1 LHYEKDT
8 PHIFSF
14 TGQSQQQRNSSGA
27 TIYLGN
33 NDYLEKTAGKR
44 YSRTRF
50 FIIFRSKVE
59 EQQLKKSSQDSGKIA
74 RSAGTVGIAVM
85 CSRVLGLVREQ
96 VFAGMF
102 GAGTAYDAFVVAFR
116 IPNLLR
122 DLFGEGALS
131 AAFVTVF
138 SDYDTN
144 RTEAETW
151 RLASNVLV
159 FFAVAL
165 SIITILGIYTAG
177 PIVSL
182 LAPTFAEVP
191 GKTGLTAKLT
201 MIMMPFL
208 IFISLSAVV
217 MGILNT
223 KGRFFVPAMA
233 SSFFNLGS
241 IVGGVGLAFLLPRF
255 GQPAIVGMA
264 TGTLIGG
271 ILQLGMQLPTL
282 FKTGFTFRFHLN
294 IFDPGLKR
302 ILRLMIPA
310 TIGLSATQVN
320 LFVNTFFASSCTEG
334 SVSWLQ
340 YAFRLVQLPIGV
352 FGVAFS
358 IAAMPV
364 LACHAA
370 RKDIQ
375 GMRETLASSLTMVF
389 CLTIPAT
396 AGLILLSEPII
407 RLIFERG
414 AFTSTDTTA
423 TAQALSLYAVG
434 LFAYSANKILVPVF
448 YALNDTKYPVFA
460 SFLAVAANVSIIYAT
475 IDAFQHRAIALSMSC
490 TMVVN
495 FLFLSLILYKKMEGY
510 PLVYLLKGV
519 TKICAATLC
528 MSVLLLAARTYLAS
542 WFIGNIFQKTTAL
555 LFLIVSASLLYGGV
569 LYFLMLPEL
578 TDIINKLRTKFR
590 S

>member
-1 LHYEKDT
+1 
-8 PHIFSF
+8 
-14 TGQSQQQRNSSGA
+14 
-27 TIYLGN
+27 
-33 NDYLEKTAGKR
+33 
-44 YSRTRF
+44 
-50 FIIFRSKVE
+50 
-59 EQQLKKSSQDSGKIA
+59 
-74 RSAGTVGIAVM
+74 M
-85 CSRVLGLVREQ
+85 CSRILGLVREQ
-96 VFAGMF
+96 IFAAMF

-144 RTEAETW
+144 RTKEQTW
-151 RLASNVLV
+151 QLASNVLV

-165 SIITILGIYTAG
+165 SIITILGIYLAG
-177 PIVSL
+177 PLVSA
-182 LAPTFAEVP
+182 LAPDFGGIP
-191 GKTGLTAKLT
+191 GKAALTAKLT

-241 IVGGVGLAFLLPRF
+241 IVGGVGLALLLPRF
-255 GQPAIVGMA
+255 GQPAIAGMA
-264 TGTLIGG
+264 IGTLVGG

-282 FKTGFTFRFHLN
+282 FRTGFAFRFHLRLT
-294 IFDPGLKR
+294 DPGLRR

-310 TIGLSATQVN
+310 TIGLSATQIN
-320 LFVNTFFASSCTEG
+320 IFINTNFASSCAEG
-334 SVSWLQ
+334 SVSWLN

-364 LACHAA
+364 LARHAA

-375 GMRETLASSLTMVF
+375 GMRETLVSSLTMVF

-414 AFTSTDTTA
+414 AFTAIDTTA

-460 SFLAVAANVSIIYAT
+460 SFLAVITNILIITLT
-475 IDAFQHRAIALSMSC
+475 ISSFQHRAIALSMSC
-490 TMVVN
+490 TMVLN
-495 FLFLSLILYKKMEGY
+495 FLFLSLILYKKMDGY
-510 PLVYLLKGV
+510 SLSYLLKGGL
-519 TKICAATLC
+519 KICAATLC
-528 MSVLLLAARTYLAS
+528 MSALLLAALPYFAS
-542 WFIGNIFQKTTAL
+542 WFTGNIIQKAG
-555 LFLIVSASLLYGGV
+555 SLLILITGAAFLYCSV
-569 LYFLMLPEL
+569 LYFLRLPEL
-578 TDIINKLRTKFR
+578 TDISNKIRTKFR
-590 S
+590 P

>member
-1 LHYEKDT
+1 MLMVLRIYGKKSKEKV
-8 PHIFSF
+8 FSQPVF
-14 TGQSQQQRNSSGA
+14 LL
-27 TIYLGN
+27 IL
-33 NDYLEKTAGKR
+33 
-44 YSRTRF
+44 
-50 FIIFRSKVE
+50 SKHEAKKV
-59 EQQLKKSSQDSGKIA
+59 KKSSQESGGIA

-85 CSRVLGLVREQ
+85 CSRILGLIREQ

-144 RTEAETW
+144 KTQKQTW
-151 RLASNVLV
+151 QLASNVLV
-159 FFAVAL
+159 FFAIAL
-165 SIITILGIYTAG
+165 SLITLAGIYLAG

-182 LAPTFAEVP
+182 LAHGFDKVP
-191 GKTGLTAKLT
+191 GKSELTVKLT

-208 IFISLSAVV
+208 VFISLSAVI

-241 IVGGVGLAFLLPRF
+241 ILGGVGLALLLPRY
-255 GQPAIVGMA
+255 GQPPIVGMA
-264 TGTLIGG
+264 IGTLIGG
-271 ILQLGMQLPTL
+271 VLQLCMQFPTL
-282 FKTGFTFRFHLN
+282 MKTGFSFKPLLRLS
-294 IFDPGLKR
+294 DPGLRR

-310 TIGLSATQVN
+310 TIGLSATQIN
-320 LFVNTFFASSCTEG
+320 LFINTNFASSCAEG

-364 LACHAA
+364 LARHAA
-370 RKDIQ
+370 KADIQ
-375 GMRETLASSLTMVF
+375 GMRETLVSSLTMVF
-389 CLTIPAT
+389 CLTIPAS

-407 RLIFERG
+407 RLIYERG
-414 AFTSTDTTA
+414 AFTAATTIA
-423 TAQALSLYAVG
+423 TSHALVLYAIG
-434 LFAYSANKILVPVF
+434 LFAYSANKIIVPVF
-448 YALNDTKYPVFA
+448 YALDDTKYPVIG
-460 SFLAVAANVSIIYAT
+460 SFLTVLANVLIIKAT
-475 IDAFQHRAIALSMSC
+475 ISAFQYKAIALTVSC
-490 TMVVN
+490 TMILN
-495 FLFLSLILYKKMEGY
+495 FLFLSVVLYRKLNGYSILYLGKGIIKICIATVVMSLLLVMLRTYFNPWLNGSLSQKTVSLFSLIAAAC
-510 PLVYLLKGV
+510 LVYSV
-519 TKICAATLC
+519 T
-528 MSVLLLAARTYLAS
+528 
-542 WFIGNIFQKTTAL
+542 
-555 LFLIVSASLLYGGV
+555 
-569 LYFLMLPEL
+569 LYFLKLHEL
-578 TDIINKLRTKFR
+578 TDIIHKLKIRIF